1 MIARTSGI
9 RLVYVAGTISHQV
22 LPVGEYLKDELTEK
36 KLQRLQKGTGFRAL
50 SIAAPGECTSDYC
63 VQAAEQIFAQG
74 VDRLSVGA
82 LLFVTQTP
90 DYTAPSTAYA
100 MQDRL
105 GLSKDLVAF
114 DINLG
119 CSGFVYGLYL
129 AASLL
134 PTLGGRKVLLC
145 CGDVATQ
152 LISPHEPGIRA
163 IAGDAGTCTLIG
175 LEEGSEAVFNLT
187 SYGERYRALIRPN
200 GGARHPLTYRDSLLD
215 TEDAENY
222 SMMDGMGILDFTMQ
236 DVPANLR
243 ELMDAVGVHDEDLGA
258 YLFHQPNRIL
268 IRSMSGQ
275 IKATPEKVISNSAQI
290 GNTSSATIPLLLTE
304 MGEEWS
310 RRENTLALLSGF
322 GIGLSIASTI
332 LDLKDT
338 VCLPTQHFQ
347 PVA

>member
-1 MIARTSGI
+1 MIAKTSGI
-9 RLVYVAGTISHQV
+9 RLEYVAGVISHQV
-22 LPVGEYLKDELTEK
+22 LPVCDYLKDVLTEK

-50 SIAAPGECTSDYC
+50 SIASPGECTSDYC

-74 VDRLSVGA
+74 VERASVGA

-105 GLSKDLVAF
+105 GLAKDLVAF

-129 AASLL
+129 AASIL
-134 PTLGGRKVLLC
+134 PTLNGKKVLLC
-145 CGDVATQ
+145 CGDVATP
-152 LISPHEPGIRA
+152 LISPHEPGVRA
-163 IAGDAGTCTLIG
+163 ITGDAGTCTLIG
-175 LEEGSEAVFNLT
+175 GDEGTETLFNIT

-200 GGARHPLTYRDSLLD
+200 GGARHPLSYKDSHLD
-215 TEDAENY
+215 TENAGNY
-222 SMMDGMGILDFTMQ
+222 SNMDGMGVLDFTMQ
-236 DVPANLR
+236 DVPVNLR
-243 ELMDAVGVHDEDLGA
+243 ELMNAAGVCDEDLGA

-268 IRSMSGQ
+268 IRSMSEQ
-275 IKATPEKVISNSAQI
+275 IAATPEKVISNSAQI

-304 MGEEWS
+304 MGEEWK
-310 RRENTLALLSGF
+310 RRENHLSLLSGF

-332 LDLKDT
+332 INLKDT
-338 VCLPTQHFQ
+338 NCLPTQHFHS
-347 PVA
+347 